1 MAQKL
6 EYRLTADTQQAIKN
20 CEQLLDELN
29 SISVSAVAA
38 GGALSYVG
46 DGGNDVATAVA
57 NIDSDG
63 IKDVASEAGK
73 AADRVEQIGKSG
85 KESASALTK
94 LGSRGVSALKSVG
107 KGILDAVGG
116 FAKYAAMAGIA
127 AAATAGIATIK
138 FGADLEQTRLQLQVM
153 LGDVEKGNA
162 LLKEINT
169 FANVTPFSND
179 EVVKAGK
186 VLLSYGMSV
195 SEIRSTLKSAG
206 DVSAATGKDFEE
218 LSAIIGKVYAKGV
231 ADSEALNQMSEAG
244 IPIVRELGDMYG
256 VTARQ
261 VYDMASKSELSSSIV
276 LAAFQRMTSQ
286 GGMFFD
292 MMDKQS
298 RTLKG
303 AWSTFTGQMQ
313 YAAAV
318 VGEQLVPLFTEG
330 TNSANSF
337 AAELVAAAESG
348 QLLEDVVAVLDV
360 LLGLLGGAT
369 SGAIILGTA
378 LVEGGKNFYSVL
390 RALGELL
397 SVVIYGALT
406 SIAAVVETI
415 VAGAIE
421 AYNALARL
429 SNWEEVEYEPY
440 KYTKMFGQATA
451 DEGRD
456 FYGLAQGVG
465 ERFAASAET
474 MQDAQELADKI
485 SGKIDDFRAKLRETA
500 KAAKEAAK
508 NSPQPD
514 LAGDETGAV
523 STMEPPAQPKET
535 LTISNVDV
543 DDLASKGLYNWG
555 RSGDRLESEKLTLI
569 KRIVRILEGGD
580 SAEPVME
587 A

>member
-46 DGGNDVATAVA
+46 DGSNDVATAVA
-57 NIDSDG
+57 NIDSGG

-116 FAKYAAMAGIA
+116 FAKYAAMAGVA

-162 LLKEINT
+162 LLKEFNT

-195 SEIRSTLKSAG
+195 SKIRSTLKSAG

-244 IPIVRELGDMYG
+244 IPIVKELGDMYG

-261 VYDMASKSELSSSIV
+261 IYDMASRSELSSSVV

-318 VGEQLVPLFTEG
+318 VGEQLLPLLTEG

-348 QLLEDVVAVLDV
+348 QLLADIVTVFDPIIGMLAGATANAIMFGAVLSE
-360 LLGLLGGAT
+360 LGSTGANVI
-369 SGAIILGTA
+369 G
-378 LVEGGKNFYSVL
+378 
-390 RALGELL
+390 ALGELVSTVL
-397 SVVIYGALT
+397 FGAVT
-406 SIAAVVETI
+406 AIVAVVESL
-415 VAGAIE
+415 VAAAIE

-429 SNWEEVEYEPY
+429 AEWEEVEYEPY
-440 KYTKMFGQATA
+440 KYTKMLGQATGEEALDFGTELIRTIDGATKAPGNIEEAQRVADKVEKTA
-451 DEGRD
+451 DE
-456 FYGLAQGVG
+456 
-465 ERFAASAET
+465 
-474 MQDAQELADKI
+474 
-485 SGKIDDFRAKLRETA
+485 LREKLA
-500 KAAKEAAK
+500 AAAEKAKEAAK
-508 NSPQPD
+508 SKKNTDIS
-514 LAGDETGAV
+514 GDETGAV
-523 STMEPPAQPKET
+523 SMMEPPPQPKET
-535 LTISNVDV
+535 LTISNVEV

-555 RSGDRLESEKLTLI
+555 RSGDRLESEKLTLM
-569 KRIVRILEGGD
+569 KKIVQILEGGD
-580 SAEPVME
+580 STEPVME

>member
-46 DGGNDVATAVA
+46 GGGNDVATAVA
-57 NIDSDG
+57 SIDSDG

-73 AADRVEQIGKSG
+73 AAHRVEQIGKSG

-116 FAKYAAMAGIA
+116 FAKYAAMAGVA

-162 LLKEINT
+162 LLKEFNT

-195 SEIRSTLKSAG
+195 SAIRSTLKSAG
-206 DVSAATGKDFEE
+206 DASAATGKDFEE

-231 ADSEALNQMSEAG
+231 ADSEALNQINEAG
-244 IPIVRELGDMYG
+244 IPILGELADMYG

-261 VYDMASKSELSSSIV
+261 IYKMAENGKLASSIV

-330 TNSANSF
+330 TNSANSL
-337 AAELVAAAESG
+337 AAALVAAAESG
-348 QLLEDVVAVLDV
+348 QLLADIVSVLDPLIGMLAGATANAIMFGAVLSE
-360 LLGLLGGAT
+360 LGKTGANVI
-369 SGAIILGTA
+369 G
-378 LVEGGKNFYSVL
+378 
-390 RALGELL
+390 ALGELVSTVL
-397 SVVIYGALT
+397 FG
-406 SIAAVVETI
+406 IATAVTAVVETI

-429 SNWEEVEYEPY
+429 ADWEEVEYEPY
-440 KYTKMFGQATA
+440 KYTKMLGRATGEEALDFGTELIRTIDGAIKAPGEIEEAQKVASEIEKTA
-451 DEGRD
+451 DTLRGK
-456 FYGLAQGVG
+456 LA
-465 ERFAASAET
+465 AAAE
-474 MQDAQELADKI
+474 K
-485 SGKIDDFRAKLRETA
+485 
-500 KAAKEAAK
+500 AKEEAK
-508 NSPQPD
+508 KKKNTD
-514 LAGDETGAV
+514 LSGDETGAV
-523 STMEPPAQPKET
+523 STMEPPPQPKET
-535 LTISNVDV
+535 LTISNVEV

-555 RSGDRLESEKLTLI
+555 RSGDRLESEKLTLM
-569 KRIVRILEGGD
+569 KKIVQILEGGN
-580 SAEPVME
+580 STEPVME

>member
-46 DGGNDVATAVA
+46 DGSNDVATTVA
-57 NIDSDG
+57 SIDSDG

-116 FAKYAAMAGIA
+116 FAKYAAMAGVA

-162 LLKEINT
+162 LLKEFNT

-179 EVVKAGK
+179 EVIKAGK

-244 IPIVRELGDMYG
+244 IPIVKELGNMYG

-261 VYDMASKSELSSSIV
+261 VYKMAENGKLASSIV

-318 VGEQLVPLFTEG
+318 VGEQLLPLLTEG

-337 AAELVAAAESG
+337 AEGLVAAAESG
-348 QLLEDVVAVLDV
+348 QLLADIVTVFDPIIGMLAGATANAIMFGAVLSE
-360 LLGLLGGAT
+360 LGNTGANVI
-369 SGAIILGTA
+369 G
-378 LVEGGKNFYSVL
+378 
-390 RALGELL
+390 ALGELVSTVL
-397 SVVIYGALT
+397 FGAVT
-406 SIAAVVETI
+406 AIVAVVESL
-415 VAGAIE
+415 VAAAIE

-429 SNWEEVEYEPY
+429 AEWDEVEYEPY
-440 KYTKMFGQATA
+440 KYTKMLGQATGEEALDFGTEFIRTIDGVTKAPGNIEEAQRVADKVEKTA
-451 DEGRD
+451 DE
-456 FYGLAQGVG
+456 
-465 ERFAASAET
+465 
-474 MQDAQELADKI
+474 
-485 SGKIDDFRAKLRETA
+485 LREKLA
-500 KAAKEAAK
+500 AAAEKAKEAAK
-508 NSPQPD
+508 NKKNTD
-514 LAGDETGAV
+514 LSGDETGAG
-523 STMEPPAQPKET
+523 SMMEPPPQPKET
-535 LTISNVDV
+535 LTISNVEV

-555 RSGDRLESEKLTLI
+555 RSGDRLESEKLTLM
-569 KRIVRILEGGD
+569 KKIVQILEGGD
-580 SAEPVME
+580 STEPVME

>member
-6 EYRLTADTQQAIKN
+6 EYRLTADTQQAVKN

-46 DGGNDVATAVA
+46 DGSSDVATAVA
-57 NIDSDG
+57 SIDSDG

-73 AADRVEQIGKSG
+73 AAGRVEQIGKSG

-116 FAKYAAMAGIA
+116 FAKYAAMAGVA

-153 LGDVEKGNA
+153 LGDAEKGNA
-162 LLKEINT
+162 LLKEFNT

-195 SEIRSTLKSAG
+195 AEIRSTLKSAG

-231 ADSEALNQMSEAG
+231 ADSEALNQINDAG
-244 IPIVRELGDMYG
+244 IPILGELADMYG

-261 VYDMASKSELSSSIV
+261 VYKMAENGKLASSIV

-318 VGEQLVPLFTEG
+318 VGAQLLPLLTEG

-337 AAELVAAAESG
+337 AEGLVAAAESG
-348 QLLEDVVAVLDV
+348 QLLADIVSVLDPLIGMLAGATANAIMFGAVLSEI
-360 LLGLLGGAT
+360 GKTGANVI
-369 SGAIILGTA
+369 G
-378 LVEGGKNFYSVL
+378 
-390 RALGELL
+390 ALGELVSTVL
-397 SVVIYGALT
+397 FGLATAVT
-406 SIAAVVETI
+406 AVVETI

-429 SNWEEVEYEPY
+429 AEWDEVEYEPY
-440 KYTKMFGQATA
+440 KYTKMLGQATGEEALDFGTEFIRTIDGATKAPGNIEEAQRVADKVEKTA
-451 DEGRD
+451 DE
-456 FYGLAQGVG
+456 
-465 ERFAASAET
+465 
-474 MQDAQELADKI
+474 
-485 SGKIDDFRAKLRETA
+485 LREKLA
-500 KAAKEAAK
+500 AAAEKAKEAAK
-508 NSPQPD
+508 NKKNTD
-514 LAGDETGAV
+514 LSGDETGAV
-523 STMEPPAQPKET
+523 SMMEPPPQPKET
-535 LTISNVDV
+535 LTIANVEV

-555 RSGDRLESEKLTLI
+555 RSGDRLESEKLTLM
-569 KRIVRILEGGD
+569 KKIVQILEGGD
-580 SAEPVME
+580 STEPVME

>member
-46 DGGNDVATAVA
+46 DGSNDVATAVA
-57 NIDSDG
+57 NIDSGG

-116 FAKYAAMAGIA
+116 FAKYAAMAGVA

-162 LLKEINT
+162 LLKEFNT

-179 EVVKAGK
+179 EVIKAGK

-195 SEIRSTLKSAG
+195 AEIRSTLKSAG

-244 IPIVRELGDMYG
+244 IPIVKELGDMYG

-261 VYDMASKSELSSSIV
+261 VYKMAENGKLASSIV

-318 VGEQLVPLFTEG
+318 VGEQLLPLLTEG

-337 AAELVAAAESG
+337 AEGLVAAAESG
-348 QLLEDVVAVLDV
+348 QLLADIVTVFDPIIGMLAGATANAIMFGAVLSE
-360 LLGLLGGAT
+360 LGNTGANVI
-369 SGAIILGTA
+369 G
-378 LVEGGKNFYSVL
+378 
-390 RALGELL
+390 ALGELVSTVL
-397 SVVIYGALT
+397 FGAVT
-406 SIAAVVETI
+406 AIVAVVESL
-415 VAGAIE
+415 VAAAIE

-429 SNWEEVEYEPY
+429 AEWDEVEYEPY
-440 KYTKMFGQATA
+440 KYTKMLGQATGEEALDFGTEFIRTIDGVTKAPGNIEEAQRVADKVEKTA
-451 DEGRD
+451 DE
-456 FYGLAQGVG
+456 
-465 ERFAASAET
+465 
-474 MQDAQELADKI
+474 
-485 SGKIDDFRAKLRETA
+485 LREKLA
-500 KAAKEAAK
+500 AAAEKAKEAAK
-508 NSPQPD
+508 NKKNTD
-514 LAGDETGAV
+514 LSGDETGAV
-523 STMEPPAQPKET
+523 SMMEPPPQPKET
-535 LTISNVDV
+535 LTISNVEV

-555 RSGDRLESEKLTLI
+555 RSGDRLESEKLTLM
-569 KRIVRILEGGD
+569 KKIVQILEGGD
-580 SAEPVME
+580 STEPVME

>member
-46 DGGNDVATAVA
+46 DGSNDVATAVA
-57 NIDSDG
+57 SIDSDG

-73 AADRVEQIGKSG
+73 AADRVGQIGKSG
-85 KESASALTK
+85 DESASALTK

-116 FAKYAAMAGIA
+116 FAKYAAMAGVA

-153 LGDVEKGNA
+153 LGDVAKGNA
-162 LLKEINT
+162 LLKEFNS

-244 IPIVRELGDMYG
+244 IPIVKELGDMYG

-261 VYDMASKSELSSSIV
+261 IYDMASKSELSSSIV

-360 LLGLLGGAT
+360 LLGLLGAAT

-429 SNWEEVEYEPY
+429 ADWEEVEYEPY

-465 ERFAASAET
+465 ERFVASAET
-474 MQDAQELADKI
+474 MQNAQELADKI

-500 KAAKEAAK
+500 NAAKEAAK

-523 STMEPPAQPKET
+523 SMMEPPAQPKET
-535 LTISNVDV
+535 LTISNVEV

-555 RSGDRLESEKLTLI
+555 RSGDRLESEKLTLM
-569 KRIVRILEGGD
+569 KKIVQILEGGD

>member
-1 MAQKL
+1 MEKL

-46 DGGNDVATAVA
+46 DGSNDVATAVA
-57 NIDSDG
+57 SIDSDG

-116 FAKYAAMAGIA
+116 FAKYAAMAGVA

-162 LLKEINT
+162 LLKEFNT

-179 EVVKAGK
+179 EVIKAGK

-206 DVSAATGKDFEE
+206 DASAATGKDFEE

-231 ADSEALNQMSEAG
+231 ADSEALNQINEAG
-244 IPIVRELGDMYG
+244 IPILKELADMYG

-261 VYDMASKSELSSSIV
+261 VYKMAENGKLASSIV

-330 TNSANSF
+330 TNSANSL
-337 AAELVAAAESG
+337 AAALVAAAESG
-348 QLLEDVVAVLDV
+348 QLLADIVAVLDPIIGM
-360 LLGLLGGAT
+360 LAGAT
-369 SGAIILGTA
+369 ANAIVFGAVLSEI
-378 LVEGGKNFYSVL
+378 GKTGANVIG
-390 RALGELL
+390 ALGELVSTVL
-397 SVVIYGALT
+397 FGLATAVT
-406 SIAAVVETI
+406 AVVETI

-429 SNWEEVEYEPY
+429 AEWDEVEYEPY
-440 KYTKMFGQATA
+440 KYTKMLGQATGEEALDFGTELIRTIDGAIKAPGEIEEAQKVADKVEKTA
-451 DEGRD
+451 DE
-456 FYGLAQGVG
+456 
-465 ERFAASAET
+465 
-474 MQDAQELADKI
+474 
-485 SGKIDDFRAKLRETA
+485 LREKLA
-500 KAAKEAAK
+500 AAAEKAKEAAK
-508 NSPQPD
+508 NKKNTD
-514 LAGDETGAV
+514 LSGDETGAV
-523 STMEPPAQPKET
+523 SMMEPPPQPKET
-535 LTISNVDV
+535 LTISNVEV

-555 RSGDRLESEKLTLI
+555 RSGDRLESEKLTLM
-569 KRIVRILEGGD
+569 KKIVQILEGGD
-580 SAEPVME
+580 STEPVME

>member
-46 DGGNDVATAVA
+46 DGSNDVATTVA
-57 NIDSDG
+57 SIDSGG

-116 FAKYAAMAGIA
+116 FAKYAAMAGVA

-162 LLKEINT
+162 LLKEFNT

-179 EVVKAGK
+179 EVIKAGK

-195 SEIRSTLKSAG
+195 NEIRSTLKSAG
-206 DVSAATGKDFEE
+206 DASAATGKDFEE
-218 LSAIIGKVYAKGV
+218 LAAIIGKVYAKGV
-231 ADSEALNQMSEAG
+231 ADSEALNQINEAG
-244 IPIVRELGDMYG
+244 IPILGELADMYG

-261 VYDMASKSELSSSIV
+261 VYKMAENGKLASSIV

-318 VGEQLVPLFTEG
+318 VGAQLLPLLTEG

-337 AAELVAAAESG
+337 AEGLVAAAESG
-348 QLLEDVVAVLDV
+348 QLLADIVSVLDPLIGMLAGATANAIMFGAVLSEI
-360 LLGLLGGAT
+360 GKTGANVI
-369 SGAIILGTA
+369 G
-378 LVEGGKNFYSVL
+378 
-390 RALGELL
+390 ALGELVSTVL
-397 SVVIYGALT
+397 FGLATAVT
-406 SIAAVVETI
+406 AVVETI

-429 SNWEEVEYEPY
+429 AEWDEVEYEPY
-440 KYTKMFGQATA
+440 KYTKMLGQATGEEALDFGTEFIRTIDGVTKAPGNIEEAQRVADKVEKTA
-451 DEGRD
+451 DE
-456 FYGLAQGVG
+456 
-465 ERFAASAET
+465 
-474 MQDAQELADKI
+474 
-485 SGKIDDFRAKLRETA
+485 LREKLA
-500 KAAKEAAK
+500 AAAEKAKEAAK
-508 NSPQPD
+508 NKKNTD
-514 LAGDETGAV
+514 LSGDETGAV
-523 STMEPPAQPKET
+523 SMMEPPPQPKET
-535 LTISNVDV
+535 LTIANVEV
-543 DDLASKGLYNWG
+543 DALASKGLYNWG
-555 RSGDRLESEKLTLI
+555 RSGDRLESEKLTLM
-569 KRIVRILEGGD
+569 KKIVQILEGGD
-580 SAEPVME
+580 STEPVME

>member
-1 MAQKL
+1 MEKL
-6 EYRLTADTQQAIKN
+6 EYRLTADTQQAIKH

-46 DGGNDVATAVA
+46 DGSNDVATAVA
-57 NIDSDG
+57 SIDSDG

-85 KESASALTK
+85 EESASALTK

-116 FAKYAAMAGIA
+116 FAKYAAMAGVA

-162 LLKEINT
+162 LLKEFNT
-169 FANVTPFSND
+169 FANVTPYSND

-195 SEIRSTLKSAG
+195 AEIRSTLKSAG

-244 IPIVRELGDMYG
+244 IPIVKELGNMYG

-261 VYDMASKSELSSSIV
+261 VYKMAENGKLASSIV

-318 VGEQLVPLFTEG
+318 VGEQLLPLLTEG

-337 AAELVAAAESG
+337 AEGLVAAAESG
-348 QLLEDVVAVLDV
+348 QLLADIVTVFDPIIGMLAGATANAIMFGAVLSE
-360 LLGLLGGAT
+360 LGNTGANVI
-369 SGAIILGTA
+369 G
-378 LVEGGKNFYSVL
+378 
-390 RALGELL
+390 ALGELVSTVL
-397 SVVIYGALT
+397 FGAVT
-406 SIAAVVETI
+406 AIVAVVESL
-415 VAGAIE
+415 VAAAIE

-429 SNWEEVEYEPY
+429 AEWEEVEYEPY
-440 KYTKMFGQATA
+440 KYTKMLGQATGEEALDFGTELIRTIDGATKAPGNIEEAQRVADKVEKTA
-451 DEGRD
+451 DE
-456 FYGLAQGVG
+456 
-465 ERFAASAET
+465 
-474 MQDAQELADKI
+474 
-485 SGKIDDFRAKLRETA
+485 LREKLA
-500 KAAKEAAK
+500 AAAEKAKEAAK
-508 NSPQPD
+508 NKKNTD
-514 LAGDETGAV
+514 LSGDETGAV
-523 STMEPPAQPKET
+523 SMMEPPPQPKET
-535 LTISNVDV
+535 LTISNVEV

-555 RSGDRLESEKLTLI
+555 RSGDRLESEKLTLM
-569 KRIVRILEGGD
+569 KKIVQILEGGD
-580 SAEPVME
+580 STEPVME

>member
-46 DGGNDVATAVA
+46 DGSNDVATTVA
-57 NIDSDG
+57 SIDSGG

-116 FAKYAAMAGIA
+116 FAKYAAMAGVA

-162 LLKEINT
+162 LLKEFNT
-169 FANVTPFSND
+169 FANVTPYSND

-195 SEIRSTLKSAG
+195 AEIRSTLKSAG

-244 IPIVRELGDMYG
+244 IPIVKELGDMYG

-261 VYDMASKSELSSSIV
+261 VYKMAENGKLASSIV

-318 VGEQLVPLFTEG
+318 VGEQLLPLLTEG

-337 AAELVAAAESG
+337 AEGLVAAAESG
-348 QLLEDVVAVLDV
+348 QLLADIVTVFDPIIGMLAGATANAIMFGAVLSEI
-360 LLGLLGGAT
+360 GKTGANVI
-369 SGAIILGTA
+369 G
-378 LVEGGKNFYSVL
+378 
-390 RALGELL
+390 ALGELVSTVL
-397 SVVIYGALT
+397 FGLATAVT
-406 SIAAVVETI
+406 AVVETI

-429 SNWEEVEYEPY
+429 AEWEEVEYEPY
-440 KYTKMFGQATA
+440 KYTKMLGQATGEEALDFGTELIRTIDGATKAPGNIEEAQRVADKVEKTA
-451 DEGRD
+451 DE
-456 FYGLAQGVG
+456 
-465 ERFAASAET
+465 
-474 MQDAQELADKI
+474 
-485 SGKIDDFRAKLRETA
+485 LREKLA
-500 KAAKEAAK
+500 AAAEKAKEAAK
-508 NSPQPD
+508 NKKNTD
-514 LAGDETGAV
+514 LSGDETGAV
-523 STMEPPAQPKET
+523 SMMEPPPQPKET
-535 LTISNVDV
+535 LTISNVEV

-555 RSGDRLESEKLTLI
+555 RSGDRLESEKLTLM
-569 KRIVRILEGGD
+569 KKIVQILEGGD
-580 SAEPVME
+580 STEPVME